1 MDHECRRIDRIKHFS
16 YIEPRKDY
24 LSREINDKLS
34 GGELKRIEI
43 ASILAR
49 DAKLI
54 IFDEP
59 EAGIDLWSFDNLVKI
74 FQKLKKADKTIIVIS
89 HQEKL
94 LKLADKI
101 VVLENGK
108 IKYQGTLT
116 KTLLN
121 LTGDEDG
128 IN

>member
-1 MDHECRRIDRIKHFS
+1 M
-16 YIEPRKDY
+16 
-24 LSREINDKLS
+24 
-34 GGELKRIEI
+34 KRIEI

-74 FQKLKKADKTIIVIS
+74 FQGLKKAGKTIIVIS

-108 IKYQGTLT
+108 IKYQGVLT

-121 LTGDEDG
+121 LTGDENG